1 MRIASIL
8 LLLASVAPWPGW
20 HTGAARAT
28 IAADA
33 SVRPTSMALRAHEP
47 RVLLQGTV
55 LFLSWSLERDD
66 DDGPVW
72 ITLRDYDRAH
82 VLFEWSVSE

>member
-1 MRIASIL
+1 MRVASIL
-8 LLLASVAPWPGW
+8 LLVACFVPGLES
-20 HTGAARAT
+20 HAAAGRAAIAGATVQPA
-28 IAADA
+28 
-33 SVRPTSMALRAHEP
+33 SMAFQGHEP

-55 LFLSWSLERDD
+55 LFLSWSLERDV